1 MQANVS
7 ESVRVGSEEIVDVR
21 KIVHPVGMPVVDVA
35 KVVKAV
41 VEVVDVTGGGRFGKF
56 LSITAWEATRP
67 RRGRVA

>member
-1 MQANVS
+1 
-7 ESVRVGSEEIVDVR
+7 
-21 KIVHPVGMPVVDVA
+21 VHAVGMPVVDDE